1 MSKLALIIV
10 AHPDDEVIGVGG
22 TILKLQKEYGYEVR
36 VEFMTTTKQNKK
48 WDQAAEVS
56 EILNVEIDRPHYSG
70 TGEAFTPLELDGE
83 PITNIIEHIED
94 LLETYEPEIVFTHH
108 IGDLN
113 QDHRI
118 VSEAVLVAT
127 RPFPGQPVKKVYTFD
142 TASSTEWSFGE
153 FPKFEPNVFIDITE
167 YFNIKMKALMIYEEE
182 IRDQEFPHPRSIEA
196 LTASSKLKGSV
207 AGVNRAETFRLV
219 RSIDAL

>member
-1 MSKLALIIV
+1 MSKTALVIV

-36 VEFMTTTKQNKK
+36 VEFMTTSKQNKK

-56 EILNVEIDRPHYSG
+56 EILGVEIDRPHFSG
-70 TGEAFTPLELDGE
+70 TGEAYTPLELDGE
-83 PITNIIEHIED
+83 LITDLAGRVEGMIEVF
-94 LLETYEPEIVFTHH
+94 EPELIFTHH

-113 QDHRI
+113 QDHRA
-118 VSEAVLVAT
+118 VGEAVLIAT

-167 YFNIKMKALMIYEEE
+167 YFNTKLKALMMYEEE
-182 IRDQEFPHPRSIEA
+182 IRDLEFPHPRSIEA
-196 LTASSKLKGSV
+196 LTANSKLKGSV
-207 AGVNRAETFRLV
+207 VGVHYAETFRMV
-219 RSIDAL
+219 RSINAL